1 MNYQFDFDPANV
13 NFGDPNAPPSNP
25 VGTTALNIPQMPTQQ
40 QHSQQPSQQKQNI
53 GYFQKYNIF
62 LNTKTGTILAAAI
75 GMAIGFAFKDFVS
88 STVTNVL
95 QPLIIMILSI
105 THVNNLYDLS
115 SFISPEK
122 TALNISTF
130 ISSLFTFLFTIVT
143 VYYINLMIS
152 TPF

>member
-1 MNYQFDFDPANV
+1 MNYQFGAANV
-13 NFGDPNAPPSNP
+13 NFGDPNAHPSNP
-25 VGTTALNIPQMPTQQ
+25 VGTTALNIPQMPRQ
-40 QHSQQPSQQKQNI
+40 QHSQQKQNI
-53 GYFQKYNIF
+53 GYFQKYNNF

-122 TALNISTF
+122 NALNISTF

>member
-13 NFGDPNAPPSNP
+13 NFGDPNAHPSNP
-25 VGTTALNIPQMPTQQ
+25 VGTTALNIPQMPRQ
-40 QHSQQPSQQKQNI
+40 QHSQQKQNI
-53 GYFQKYNIF
+53 GYFQKYNNF

-88 STVTNVL
+88 STVTNIL

-115 SFISPEK
+115 SFISPDK
-122 TALNISTF
+122 TALNITTF
-130 ISSLFTFLFTIVT
+130 ISSLFAFLFTIVT

>member
-13 NFGDPNAPPSNP
+13 NFGDPNAHPSNP

-40 QHSQQPSQQKQNI
+40 PIQQHSQQKQNI
-53 GYFQKYNIF
+53 GYFQKYNNF

-130 ISSLFTFLFTIVT
+130 ISSLFAFLFTIVT

>member
-1 MNYQFDFDPANV
+1 
-13 NFGDPNAPPSNP
+13 
-25 VGTTALNIPQMPTQQ
+25 MPTQQ
-40 QHSQQPSQQKQNI
+40 PIQQHSQQKQNI

-88 STVTNVL
+88 STVTNIL

-130 ISSLFTFLFTIVT
+130 ISSLFSFLFTIVT